1 MEADSGIVLTLYF
14 SGLCDG
20 FLIDAIFLLRMVASP
35 ELGPSCENHPQNGS
49 LKKSL
54 RAKVPFSKPVA
65 LKMEGPERMEC
76 QGKHQSSG
84 VK

>member
-14 SGLCDG
+14 SCLFDG
-20 FLIDAIFLLRMVASP
+20 FLIDTIFLLRMVTSP
-35 ELGPSCENHPQNGS
+35 ELDPSCENDPQNGS

-54 RAKVPFSKPVA
+54 RAKMPFSKPVA
-65 LKMEGPERMEC
+65 LKNGRAR
-76 QGKHQSSG
+76 GWNVRASASLLG